1 MEVLGNPRFAAMVL
15 CLAVS
20 VFSITLNGHLRRNLG
35 EALFGFL
42 GLVWLAVSIAVF
54 LVFGWKI
61 GLLCLGGSYFLGMVI
76 SPLSGLIAGLLRKDT
91 TRAGRG

>member
-1 MEVLGNPRFAAMVL
+1 MDVLSSPRFSAMIL
-15 CLAVS
+15 CLVVA

-61 GLLCLGGSYFLGMVI
+61 GFLCLAGSYLLGMVVSPI
-76 SPLSGLIAGLLRKDT
+76 SELIAGLLRGDNTQK
-91 TRAGRG
+91 

>member
-1 MEVLGNPRFAAMVL
+1 MEILSNPRFTAMIV

-20 VFSITLNGHLRRNLG
+20 VFSMTVNGHLRKNFG

-42 GLVWLAVSIAVF
+42 GLLWLAVSIAVF

-61 GLLCLGGSYFLGMVI
+61 GFLCLGGSYLLGMVVN
-76 SPLSGLIAGLLRKDT
+76 PVSGLLVDVLRGDSS
-91 TRAGRG
+91 RADRR